1 MAYCI
6 VSAISDAVVVNIF
19 LSNGGSVEALFLHYY
34 YLFSRC
40 LAVFEVLNDVVDVGS
55 LEGVALTIVVPVACE
70 ELFKCPLVAVKAHYD
85 NVLSSIGDA
94 TAVVCYND
102 EIAYM
107 LIKFLTAHGKRVPE
121 DIAVVSFDNS
131 NLSEMSAIKITS
143 LSYGDMNIGT
153 IAAKKLVD
161 ILKGQKVSSE
171 RIPWTLEEKESS

>member
-1 MAYCI
+1 M
-6 VSAISDAVVVNIF
+6 N
-19 LSNGGSVEALFLHYY
+19 
-34 YLFSRC
+34 YLFRKGHKSI
-40 LAVFEVLNDVVDVGS
+40 ASVFKADDIQGHERYSGYISAMFDNRLFVSDHK
-55 LEGVALTIVVPVACE
+55 TIWFTTE
-70 ELFKCPLVAVKAHYD
+70 NKYRIFSDED
-85 NVLSSIGDA
+85 SVLSSIGDA

-161 ILKGQKVSSE
+161 ILKGQKASSE

>member
-1 MAYCI
+1 
-6 VSAISDAVVVNIF
+6 
-19 LSNGGSVEALFLHYY
+19 
-34 YLFSRC
+34 
-40 LAVFEVLNDVVDVGS
+40 
-55 LEGVALTIVVPVACE
+55 
-70 ELFKCPLVAVKAHYD
+70 
-85 NVLSSIGDA
+85 
-94 TAVVCYND
+94 
-102 EIAYM
+102 M